1 MLLSNLLAKV
11 CLNIM
16 NLIILM
22 ESDRLDK
29 KRFCLHD
36 NRAEHIRD
44 VLKLGKGEKVQ
55 VGLLNGPVGQAVVEV
70 ITPLEVVLKIS
81 ELQDIAPPE
90 PVVDLVCAL
99 PRPQTLKKVLFTSAM
114 MGVRKLYLIRAGRVE
129 KSYFQSPLLEKE
141 KHTAHLIEGLAQG
154 KLTFLPEIHI
164 LDRFKV
170 FFEAILPVVE
180 KELEIIPAKLV
191 ATPGSCFNLGERFDK
206 KVSWF
211 IFAIGP
217 EGGWLPFEL
226 EYMEQAGFRQFSLGR
241 RILRVEHAV
250 TAALSQMEL
259 LLNMK

>member
-1 MLLSNLLAKV
+1 
-11 CLNIM
+11 M

-22 ESDRLDK
+22 ESDRLDNE
-29 KRFCLHD
+29 RFCLRD

-44 VLKLGKGEKVQ
+44 VLKLEKGEKVQ

-70 ITPLEVVLKIS
+70 LTPLEVVLKIS
-81 ELQDIAPPE
+81 ELRDIAPPE
-90 PVVDLVCAL
+90 PIVDLVCAL

-114 MGVRKLYLIRAGRVE
+114 MGIRRLYFIRAGRVE
-129 KSYFQSPLLEKE
+129 KSYFQSPLLGKE
-141 KHTAHLIEGLAQG
+141 KYTPHLIEGLAQG

-170 FFEAILPVVE
+170 FFDAILPVVE
-180 KELEIIPAKLV
+180 KESEINPAKLV
-191 ATPGSCFNLGERFDK
+191 ASPESSFNLGERFDK
-206 KVSWF
+206 NIRRI

-226 EYMEQAGFRQFSLGR
+226 EYMEQAGFRQFTLGR

-259 LLNMK
+259 LLKLK